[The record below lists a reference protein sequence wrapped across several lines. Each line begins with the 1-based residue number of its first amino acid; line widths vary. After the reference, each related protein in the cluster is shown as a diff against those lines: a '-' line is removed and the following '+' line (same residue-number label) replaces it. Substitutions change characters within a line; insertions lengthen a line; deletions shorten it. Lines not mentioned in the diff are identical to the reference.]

1 MGTTISLPFS
11 FNVSGAV
18 NTTASY
24 QRQWADRVLG
34 VLFTLPGERV
44 MRPSF
49 GSQAKAA
56 VYEPEGVVGEF
67 VTRTVTAAFGQ
78 FLPEL
83 SLSGV
88 KVTTENGGLDDQV
101 FVVSVDYELP
111 NKQKDSVTAKIGTFS
126 RSGELLQEIDN
137 G

>member
-1 MGTTISLPFS
+1 
-11 FNVSGAV
+11 
-18 NTTASY
+18 
-24 QRQWADRVLG
+24 
-34 VLFTLPGERV
+34 
-44 MRPSF
+44 
-49 GSQAKAA
+49 
-56 VYEPEGVVGEF
+56 
-67 VTRTVTAAFGQ
+67 
-78 FLPEL
+78 L